1 LGLDE
6 EFLHGQLA
14 TGVPPADAVR
24 QIVLFGARNRDGWG
38 VAPPFLPRSLICYP
52 CYRRKRPISRCSTA
66 RAASPLTAM
75 DKRRAMSV
83 RRSRAGSI
91 LLPSTGGCGVGQPCA
106 IDESKL
112 YVIEGAPEGRSIFIF
127 DVVDGGAKLANGR
140 IFINCDNE
148 ETPDG
153 FRVDVDGNLWC
164 GWGMSPAL
172 DGVKVFNPAGKA
184 IGFIALPERAANV
197 LLRWPLPQPA
207 VHGGEPLDLFALCER
222 AGRGRRVSASHLRR
236 RSRDRFRCRPNGAHS
251 AFQKS
256 KNH

>member
-1 LGLDE
+1 MGLDE

-24 QIVLFGARNRDGWG
+24 QIVLFGARNHDGWG

-91 LLPSTGGCGVGQPCA
+91 LLPSTGGCGVGRPYA

-197 LLRWPLPQPA
+197 CF
-207 VHGGEPLDLFALCER
+207 GGRYRNRLFMA
-222 AGRGRRVSASHLRR
+222 ASHSIYSLYV
-236 RSRDRFRCRPNGAHS
+236 NAQGVAGG
-251 AFQKS
+251 
-256 KNH
+256 